1 MALMEGAIGGRSWI
15 RGTSRTEVAQ
25 RWSSWRAVLNVMTG
39 AQTDSR
45 PWTEPSD
52 ESVFVQQ
59 LADFDPDAWRGIF
72 QQYFTPVF
80 RLAYVR
86 TLDRSAAEDITA
98 EVFSEAA
105 LSIRRYKYR
114 GVPFRAWLFRIARNT
129 VADYLKAQMRRPQV
143 YFDAIEDVAGE
154 VDTDIELRADFVSAL
169 YQLTE
174 AQRDVIVLRFV
185 TGCSLGEVAAV
196 MGKSVGA
203 IKQLQSRAV
212 AILQAEM
219 RPDGDAT

>member
-1 MALMEGAIGGRSWI
+1 MA
-15 RGTSRTEVAQ
+15 
-25 RWSSWRAVLNVMTG
+25 G
-39 AQTDSR
+39 AQTDPR
-45 PWTEPSD
+45 LWTEPSD
-52 ESVFVQQ
+52 ESAFVRQ

-72 QQYFTPVF
+72 QRYFTPVF

-86 TLDRSAAEDITA
+86 TLNRSAAEDITA

-114 GVPFRAWLFRIARNT
+114 GVPFRAWLFRIARN
-129 VADYLKAQMRRPQV
+129 VIADHLKAQKRRPQV

-154 VDTDIELRADFVSAL
+154 LDTDIELRADFVSAL
-169 YQLTE
+169 GHLTD
-174 AQRDVIVLRFV
+174 AQRDVVILRFV
-185 TGCSLGEVAAV
+185 TGCSLGEVADV

-212 AILQAEM
+212 TILQAEM
-219 RPDGDAT
+219 RPDGGAL

>member
-1 MALMEGAIGGRSWI
+1 MGEAIGIRSWT
-15 RGTSRTEVAQ
+15 RGTSRAEALE
-25 RWSSWRAVLNVMTG
+25 RWASWRAVLNVMAG

-45 PWTEPSD
+45 PLTDQSD
-52 ESVFVQQ
+52 ESEFVQQ

-72 QQYFTPVF
+72 QRYFTPVF

-86 TLDRSAAEDITA
+86 TLNRSAAEDIAA

-114 GVPFRAWLFRIARNT
+114 GVPFRAWLFRIARNV
-129 VADYLKAQMRRPQV
+129 VADYVKAQNRRPQV
-143 YFDAIEDVAGE
+143 YFDTIEDVAGQL
-154 VDTDIELRADFVSAL
+154 DTDIELRADFVSAL
-169 YQLTE
+169 DLLTD
-174 AQRDVIVLRFV
+174 AQRDVIVLRFI
-185 TGCSLGEVAAV
+185 TGCSLGEVAEV

-212 AILQAEM
+212 TILQAEM
-219 RPDGDAT
+219 RPDGGAL